1 MARRR
6 RSPRTLRSALVRALV
21 PTARRRARRPAAAVP
36 LRPTRPRRTTGGP
49 GGGRWLREVH
59 VGPAGSRT
67 FFIYLPPRLRRRTR
81 VPAVLLLHGCTQDAT
96 GFAEASR
103 FTAAA
108 DRNGF
113 LLVVPQQEGRYHVNR
128 CWRWYESAHQYR
140 GTGEPALLAG
150 IVRQVVAEQV
160 RWRID
165 PRRVYAAGLSAGGA
179 MALVLA
185 ATYPDVVAAVGAHS
199 APAYR
204 SANGPGQALSAM
216 AGHGAP
222 PPPLPGRGMAPVVVV
237 QGRADT
243 VVVARNGEVVTEQ
256 WLASA
261 AATGD
266 GADRVARSR
275 TTRGHSGGRGWT
287 ATRWYTARGRKALER
302 WVVDD
307 LGHAWSGGLADVSYS
322 DPAGPRAATLMWQ
335 FFRLHRLRAVAA
347 TRATA

>member
-1 MARRR
+1 
-6 RSPRTLRSALVRALV
+6 
-21 PTARRRARRPAAAVP
+21 
-36 LRPTRPRRTTGGP
+36 
-49 GGGRWLREVH
+49 
-59 VGPAGSRT
+59 
-67 FFIYLPPRLRRRTR
+67 
-81 VPAVLLLHGCTQDAT
+81 VLLLHGCTQDAT

-103 FTAAA
+103 FTAGA

-113 LLVVPQQEGRYHVNR
+113 VLVVPQQESRYHVNR
-128 CWRWYESAHQYR
+128 CWRWYETAHQHR

-150 IVRQVVAEQV
+150 IVRQVLAEQV
-160 RWRID
+160 RWRVD

-204 SANGPGQALSAM
+204 SATGPGQALSAM
-216 AGHGAP
+216 AGHGEP
-222 PPPLPGRGMAPVVVV
+222 PPVPGRGMPPVVVV

-243 VVVARNGEVVTEQ
+243 VVAARNGDVVTEQ

-261 AATGD
+261 AADD
-266 GADRVARSR
+266 GADPVARAR
-275 TTRGHSGGRGWT
+275 TTRGHTGGRSWT

-307 LGHAWSGGLADVSYS
+307 LGHAGR
-322 DPAGPRAATLMWQ
+322 AGSPTP
-335 FFRLHRLRAVAA
+335 
-347 TRATA
+347 ATATPPAPVRRR

>member
-1 MARRR
+1 
-6 RSPRTLRSALVRALV
+6 
-21 PTARRRARRPAAAVP
+21 
-36 LRPTRPRRTTGGP
+36 
-49 GGGRWLREVH
+49 VH
-59 VGPAGSRT
+59 LGPAGSRT
-67 FFIYLPPRLRRRTR
+67 FFVYLPPRLRRRTR

-103 FTAAA
+103 FTAGA

-113 LLVVPQQEGRYHVNR
+113 LLVVPQQESHYHVNR
-128 CWRWYESAHQYR
+128 CWRWYETAHQHR
-140 GTGEPALLAG
+140 GAGEPALLAG
-150 IVRQVVAEQV
+150 IVRQVLAEQV

-185 ATYPDVVAAVGAHS
+185 ATYPDVVAAVGVHS

-204 SANGPGQALSAM
+204 SATGAGQALSAM
-216 AGHGAP
+216 AGQGVP
-222 PPPLPGRGMAPVVVV
+222 PPPVPERGMAPVVVV

-243 VVVARNGEVVTEQ
+243 VVAARNGDAVTEQ

-261 AATGD
+261 AAVGD
-266 GADRVARSR
+266 AADRVARSR
-275 TTRGHSGGRGWT
+275 TTRGHTGGRSWT

-307 LGHAWSGGLADVSYS
+307 LGHAWSGGLADAGYS

-347 TRATA
+347 TRASA